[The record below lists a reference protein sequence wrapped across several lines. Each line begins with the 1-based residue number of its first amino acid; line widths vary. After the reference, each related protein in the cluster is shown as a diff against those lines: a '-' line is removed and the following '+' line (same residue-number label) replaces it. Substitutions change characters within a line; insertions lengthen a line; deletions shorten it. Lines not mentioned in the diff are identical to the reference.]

1 MPGPGNPYLAIADA
15 ELCSEAFA
23 RREDEKDELSA
34 LRKEFVI
41 PTKGDLRN
49 KKYGFQQQADAT
61 RNGDDDND
69 DDDDDNDDN
78 DDNDNDNE
86 EAIYFC
92 GNSLGLQ
99 PRRTRDYVNRCLET
113 WASKGV
119 FGHFTDYEDG
129 LPPWLHLDDA
139 TKAQS
144 ASIVGALPSE
154 VAVMQTLTANLH
166 LLMSSFYRPT
176 ADRWKIIIEGK
187 AFPSDH
193 YAALSQIAH
202 HNLPPSSLVTI
213 SPPSDASPYL
223 STEHILSVISQHAA
237 TTALVLLPGIQF
249 YSGQFLD
256 MELITR
262 HCHSNGIPI
271 GWDLAHAVGN
281 VELKLHEWNVDFA
294 AWCNYKYMNGGP
306 GVIGGLFVHEMHGRV
321 DPAPTAPSGTSTSS
335 TAAGTSTAASTAPA
349 STPASTTPASTT
361 PASTAAPNPAPPS
374 ATQLTYRPRLSGW
387 WGSDKTSRFAM
398 DNSFVPIPGASG
410 FQLSNPSALDMA
422 SVLASLAVFSQ
433 TSMSAL
439 RARSERLTGYLEA
452 RLLRY
457 PAPSSGAT
465 QPKPPYSII
474 TPSRPCERGAQLSV
488 RLAPG
493 LLDGVQAALSARGV
507 VVDERKPDVL
517 RVAPAPLYNSFMDVH
532 RFVAVFHDACRRALA
547 SGQTARAETRRR
559 AGVAK
564 T

>member
-1 MPGPGNPYLAIADA
+1 MPGSRNPYQAIADA

-23 RREDEKDELSA
+23 RKEDEKDELSR
-34 LRKEFVI
+34 LRKEFIV

-49 KKYGFQQQADAT
+49 KKYGFQQNADASH
-61 RNGDDDND
+61 DAQ
-69 DDDDDNDDN
+69 NDDN
-78 DDNDNDNE
+78 E
-86 EAIYFC
+86 ESVYFC

-99 PRRTRDYVNRCLET
+99 PRRTREYVNRYLDT

-119 FGHFTDYEDG
+119 FGHFTDYEGG

-144 ASIVGALPSE
+144 AKIVGALPSE
-154 VAVMQTLTANLH
+154 VAVMETLTANLH

-202 HNLPPSSLVTI
+202 HNLPASSLITI
-213 SPPSDASPYL
+213 APPSESSPYL

-256 MELITR
+256 IELITR

-306 GVIGGLFVHEMHGRV
+306 GTIGGLFVHEAHGKV
-321 DPAPTAPSGTSTSS
+321 EANPANTAAAASSKDSAAAANRSAVAAEDTST
-335 TAAGTSTAASTAPA
+335 
-349 STPASTTPASTT
+349 TTPSKEVALS
-361 PASTAAPNPAPPS
+361 
-374 ATQLTYRPRLSGW
+374 YRPRLSGW
-387 WGSDKTSRFAM
+387 WGSDKNSRFAM
-398 DNSFVPIPGASG
+398 ENKFVPIPGASG
-410 FQLSNPSALDMA
+410 FQLSNPSALDMT
-422 SVLASLAVFSQ
+422 SVLASLDVFSQ
-433 TSMSAL
+433 TTMSAL
-439 RARSERLTGYLEA
+439 RERSVRLTGYLEA
-452 RLLRY
+452 RLLSY
-457 PAPSSGAT
+457 TSSAGGPADGKRGKEA
-465 QPKPPYSII
+465 PPYTII
-474 TPSRPCERGAQLSV
+474 TPSNPSERGAQLSV
-488 RLAPG
+488 LLNPG
-493 LLDGVQAALSARGV
+493 LLDSVQAYIEARGV

-517 RVAPAPLYNSFMDVH
+517 RVAPAPLYNSFLDIH
-532 RFVAVFHDACRRALA
+532 RFVTIFHEACRIAVA
-547 SGQTARAETRRR
+547 GQ
-559 AGVAK
+559 GAK
-564 T
+564 TVETGVPAGIAFT